1 MLSNTCAS
9 IVNCQHVPETSIA
22 QPADN
27 IVGTTS
33 IGGAVLEGLDLSVS
47 AVCICASRKL
57 AVKMTVHFKNLPGR
71 AWCW

>member
-9 IVNCQHVPETSIA
+9 IVNRQHVPETSIA

-33 IGGAVLEGLDLSVS
+33 IGGAVLEGLLFVFVRLVS
-47 AVCICASRKL
+47 QQ
-57 AVKMTVHFKNLPGR
+57 
-71 AWCW
+71 